1 MTRSDGYLLEQRR
14 TDVHRQNGTHR
25 QAEEHPQAE
34 APLQA
39 EAAERLDAFAD
50 LFDPTTFRHL
60 EAVGVGAGWRCWEIG
75 AGGASVVAWLAK
87 KVGPTGTVLAT
98 ATDVTRLAPAARPPV
113 EVRAHDIGAEEP
125 PTGGF
130 DLVHARLPLLGVADR
145 AHAVRSMAGALRPRG
160 HLLVEDTDPALQPL
174 ACPDEY
180 GPEQRLANRLRQ
192 GLRKLLHDQGED
204 PGDDLAQ
211 GRTLPRLLRE
221 AGLSEVRADAHFPI
235 AAPACAA
242 LESAT
247 VRLARDRLVT
257 AGVATTQD
265 IDHHL
270 AHIADGILDLATAP
284 MVSAWGRKA

>member
-25 QAEEHPQAE
+25 QAEEHLQAE

-75 AGGASVVAWLAK
+75 AGGASVVSWLAK

-145 AHAVRSMAGALRPRG
+145 ERAVRSMAGALRPRG

-204 PGDDLAQ
+204 LAQ

-221 AGLSEVRADAHFPI
+221 TGLSEVRADAHFPI

-284 MVSAWGRKA
+284 MISAWGRKA

>member
-25 QAEEHPQAE
+25 QDEEHPQAE

-113 EVRAHDIGAEEP
+113 EVRAHDIGTEEP

-145 AHAVRSMAGALRPRG
+145 ERAVRSMAGALRPRG

-204 PGDDLAQ
+204 LAQ

-221 AGLSEVRADAHFPI
+221 TGLSEVRADAHFPI

-284 MVSAWGRKA
+284 MISAWGRKA

>member
-75 AGGASVVAWLAK
+75 ASGASVVAWLAK

-145 AHAVRSMAGALRPRG
+145 ARAVRSMAGALRPRG